1 MGGDLMINNEDLAK
15 VVHQKCDYYI
25 PKFEEIIKN
34 KDKESWNYA
43 GFFFSFIWL
52 VYRKMYVL
60 GFSIVAIKILVM
72 FIGNFEGIVSILTHF
87 ICGIYGNCFY
97 LKHCEKKVNDNI
109 NLDENIKSNK
119 LYRAGGVSIAGL
131 IVVFITVF
139 ISTGIYL
146 KYNPA
151 PF

>member
-1 MGGDLMINNEDLAK
+1 
-15 VVHQKCDYYI
+15 
-25 PKFEEIIKN
+25 
-34 KDKESWNYA
+34 
-43 GFFFSFIWL
+43 
-52 VYRKMYVL
+52 MYVL

-87 ICGIYGNCFY
+87 ICGIYGNYFY

-119 LYRAGGVSIAGL
+119 LYRAGGVNIVGL
-131 IVVFITVF
+131 IVVFITIF